1 MDQVVTGCA
10 SSAPTPLPLQP
21 VYQAAAAREAL
32 GLGAAAPAAAAA
44 AREAHG
50 RGAAVP
56 TATRELLGLGAATRR
71 RSRQLGAAAWC
82 NWCRGRRLAQVEMAK
97 GQRTGAGRVG
107 RRREHVRAFPK
118 QLLSDAVVVV
128 EPLIVDLPNAALLEH
143 ARRPHRPAR
152 VISQLCENGDGETV
166 ETGQNCDTDPKA
178 LYAISLI
185 AIIRKVL

>member
-10 SSAPTPLPLQP
+10 PSAPSPFSVQSE
-21 VYQAAAAREAL
+21 YQAAAAREAL

-56 TATRELLGLGAATRR
+56 TATRELLSLGAATRR
-71 RSRQLGAAAWC
+71 RSRQLGACAWC

-107 RRREHVRAFPK
+107 RRREHVKAFPN
-118 QLLSDAVVVV
+118 QLLSDAVVLV
-128 EPLIVDLPNAALLEH
+128 EPLMVNLQITLCSNMLGAL
-143 ARRPHRPAR
+143 
-152 VISQLCENGDGETV
+152 
-166 ETGQNCDTDPKA
+166 TGQHVSFHNSAKMETERQ
-178 LYAISLI
+178 SRRG
-185 AIIRKVL
+185 IIVIWIPRHYMR